1 LSTDPAYEPWDGY
14 DDEQDEEAL
23 IRRLELKVDES
34 RERYDRAYA
43 QAVCA
48 AVASHEQLKQQRS
61 DDRYAGAALRRSGTR
76 SRTGSAHGHRSMS
89 SAGPGRPRGSRPAD
103 PAQPAAPPQQAFFGP
118 ALPAG
123 WQSFCD

>member
-1 LSTDPAYEPWDGY
+1 MSPDPAYQPWDGY
-14 DDEQDEEAL
+14 EDEEDEDAL

-61 DDRYAGAALRRSGTR
+61 DDRYRRRLHQRAADLYDDVG
-76 SRTGSAHGHRSMS
+76 
-89 SAGPGRPRGSRPAD
+89 
-103 PAQPAAPPQQAFFGP
+103 
-118 ALPAG
+118 G
-123 WQSFCD
+123 WQRS